1 MCSSDLAL
9 ARADVFDAMTHGRPH
24 EQVHSANDALAAIAA
39 LRGKQFDP
47 ELTDLFRA
55 LVLRLQRE
63 VGDLD
68 AYLGQAA
75 HESPFIRARQK
86 LTSTLKGF
94 SDGHPIGRR

>member
-1 MCSSDLAL
+1 MAGSWQAKEMRRL
-9 ARADVFDAMTHGRPH
+9 V
-24 EQVHSANDALAAIAA
+24 SAIDTFAP
-39 LRGKQFDP
+39 G
-47 ELTDLFRA
+47 
-55 LVLRLQRE
+55 VRE

-94 SDGHPIGRR
+94 SDSHSLGRR

>member
-1 MCSSDLAL
+1 VGERPGIHRNGS
-9 ARADVFDAMTHGRPH
+9 ARAHGA
-24 EQVHSANDALAAIAA
+24 SDALAAIAA

-47 ELTDLFRA
+47 ELADLFRA

-75 HESPFIRARQK
+75 CESPFIRARQK
-86 LTSTLKGF
+86 LSSTLKGF
-94 SDGHPIGRR
+94 SDSHPIGRR

>member
-1 MCSSDLAL
+1 
-9 ARADVFDAMTHGRPH
+9 MTHPRPYKD
-24 EQVHSANDALAAIAA
+24 VASIDDALAAIAL

-47 ELTDLFRA
+47 ELADLFRA

-75 HESPFIRARQK
+75 CESPFIRARQK
-86 LTSTLKGF
+86 LSSTLKGF
-94 SDGHPIGRR
+94 SDSHPIGRR